1 MIVCMEKKYTFSII
15 IPIYNSE
22 NYIERCL
29 LSVLNQ
35 NFDDYE
41 CILVDDGST
50 DRSLEIC
57 KSVINERSN
66 FQIFSKENGGV
77 SSARNFGLKRS
88 NGKFILFLD
97 SDDWLETSAL
107 QKLSEYTIQ
116 NQLIQ
121 FGFYSHNNNN
131 VEKRIFNNPPKEII
145 SGDMTVVWRFCF
157 PFEIIKNVEFDETLN
172 SGEDYLFCSKVFLAN
187 QNVINIPDCLYN
199 HIFDNPYSLMNKISF
214 NSLCAQTSATLQVE
228 KLINELI
235 SENNRILF
243 HKYLRERKKW
253 CALISLEKSLNLF
266 NEKENYFIKKII
278 LKLFRSFF
286 L

>member
-57 KSVINERSN
+57 KSVINEKSN

-77 SSARNFGLKRS
+77 SSARNFGLKKS
-88 NGKFILFLD
+88 NGKFVLFLD
-97 SDDWLETSAL
+97 SDDWLETYAL
-107 QKLSEYTIQ
+107 QKLSEYTIH

-121 FGFYSHNNNN
+121 FGFFSHNNNIIQ
-131 VEKRIFNNPPKEII
+131 KRIFNNPTKEII

-157 PFEIIKNVEFDETLN
+157 PIEIIKNIEFDETLN
-172 SGEDYLFCSKVFLAN
+172 SGEDYLFCSKVFLLN
-187 QNVINIPDCLYN
+187 QNVINISECLYN
-199 HIFDNPYSLMNKISF
+199 HVFDNPYSLMNKISF
-214 NSLCAQTSATLQVE
+214 NSLSAQTSATLQVE

-266 NEKENYFIKKII
+266 NEKENYFIKKVI